1 MASTRSAPTKR
12 MAMSLRLQPPPLP
25 DTCIEHRR
33 PWGQTS
39 LCILA
44 HSRPSVAAFLRKRPG
59 QHRSAVR
66 EGRLLAGA
74 TLPSW
79 VCSAHEC
86 PTPVLSPKG
95 EGGYLAGGPRQ
106 RRGTKTG
113 LGGLPG

>member
-44 HSRPSVAAFLRKRPG
+44 HSRPSVAALPQEEAWPAQISSERGQASGRGHPTQLGMQRP
-59 QHRSAVR
+59 
-66 EGRLLAGA
+66 
-74 TLPSW
+74 
-79 VCSAHEC
+79 
-86 PTPVLSPKG
+86 
-95 EGGYLAGGPRQ
+95 
-106 RRGTKTG
+106 
-113 LGGLPG
+113 